1 MAKLVIYQLID
12 GEETLVEDF
21 ELATQRLLIGSG
33 RDNDLVLE
41 LAEVDPIHAS
51 MELRNE
57 YWVLQDMGGPGG
69 TVVNGVEITG
79 PFRLHHGDVIELGN
93 IIRLRFQDSTTSPEN
108 IHSVT
113 SAALAGAED
122 GPVQSPMR
130 GRVWFAGV
138 AGVTLAIVFII
149 VFLLIVA
156 DYLDLIQI
164 TDLLPPWF
172 G

>member
-1 MAKLVIYQLID
+1 MAKLFIYQLID
-12 GEETLVEDF
+12 GTETPVEDF
-21 ELATQRLLIGSG
+21 ELVTQRLLIGSG
-33 RDNDLVLE
+33 PDNDLVLD
-41 LAEVDPIHAS
+41 LAEVEPIHAS

-69 TVVNGVEITG
+69 TAVNGVEIAG
-79 PFRLHHGDVIELGN
+79 PFRLHHGDVIELGTT
-93 IIRLRFQDSTTSPEN
+93 IRLKFQDSAAATSED
-108 IHSVT
+108 IQSG
-113 SAALAGAED
+113 AAVPVADDE
-122 GPVQSPMR
+122 PVQAPMR

-138 AGVTLAIVFII
+138 AGVTLAIIFII

>member
-1 MAKLVIYQLID
+1 
-12 GEETLVEDF
+12 
-21 ELATQRLLIGSG
+21 
-33 RDNDLVLE
+33 
-41 LAEVDPIHAS
+41 
-51 MELRNE
+51 
-57 YWVLQDMGGPGG
+57 
-69 TVVNGVEITG
+69 
-79 PFRLHHGDVIELGN
+79 
-93 IIRLRFQDSTTSPEN
+93 
-108 IHSVT
+108 
-113 SAALAGAED
+113 
-122 GPVQSPMR
+122 MR

>member
-1 MAKLVIYQLID
+1 MAKLVIYQVID
-12 GEETLVEDF
+12 GKETHIEDF
-21 ELATQRLLIGSG
+21 ELAAQRLLIGSG
-33 RDNDLVLE
+33 LDNDLVLE
-41 LAEVDPIHAS
+41 LAEVELIHAS

-69 TVVNGVEITG
+69 TIVNGVEIAG
-79 PFRLHHGDVIELGN
+79 PFRLHHGDVIELGA
-93 IIRLRFQDSTTSPEN
+93 IIKLNFQTSAAVPEN
-108 IHSVT
+108 IPTAPAPV
-113 SAALAGAED
+113 GAED
-122 GPVQSPMR
+122 EPIHVPMR
-130 GRVWFAGV
+130 GRVWFAGI
-138 AGVTLAIVFII
+138 AGVTLAIIFII